1 MDPPL
6 DGRRATLEYTYAGA
20 FGQLGLVRGR
30 RIQEL
35 SRVDSAVTGYSTRER
50 LHGPLA
56 WAAPLGRVQDGFD
69 RHARALKD
77 RAESLY
83 RTGGGS

>member
-1 MDPPL
+1 
-6 DGRRATLEYTYAGA
+6 
-20 FGQLGLVRGR
+20 LVRGQ

-35 SRVDSAVTGYSTRER
+35 SRIDTDVTAYNTRER
-50 LHGPLA
+50 LRGALA

-77 RAESLY
+77 RAEQLFA
-83 RTGGGS
+83 G